1 MQIGWLAAPPSPDLL
16 PAGTVFRAG
25 KTKAQGAFFF
35 LLGLLGAYDGGGTL
49 ILGDVCGILCASQCS
64 EDAREIPR
72 RGLHQACG
80 A

>member
-1 MQIGWLAAPPSPDLL
+1 MQIGWLAAAPSPDLL

-35 LLGLLGAYDGGGTL
+35 PLRAAGYDGGGTL

-72 RGLHQACG
+72 RELHQACG